1 MFLRASGTL
10 VACDGEEANRK
21 SKKVPTDLG
30 EAVAR
35 TAMAPARRV
44 GLLLSLLLPVV
55 SASMPGTVVRLNRAV
70 LSYVSEIGK
79 APLQQALNVT
89 VPYFLDWNGEVH
101 QPTRIQT
108 LNIRV
113 PHFHLKFVADFGVR
127 LLVAA
132 NFTFKVFRVPEPLEL
147 MLPVVVLADAHV
159 AQGSI
164 GTPVVSISACFPLFS
179 NANVSDGS
187 SSVAPGPLA
196 LVQKHVRAVLRN
208 KLCLS
213 VSNLV
218 QGLNVH
224 LGTLIGLNPVG
235 PESQIRYSMI
245 SVPNIT
251 KDYISLDINAVLF
264 LLGKPIVLPLDAT
277 PFVLPL
283 HVGADGTM
291 ATVGLSRDLFDSVL
305 LLLQKA
311 GALNLDITGQLE
323 SGDNLLNTSVLGQL
337 IPEVARWFPKPMP
350 VALKVQ
356 LGATPVVT
364 LHTHNATLQLQPF
377 VEVRAV
383 ASNSAFRS
391 LFSFD
396 MVVNLS
402 LQLSVSKLKLR
413 GTTSVLGDIQ
423 LAVASS
429 NVGFIDTDQVHPLMD
444 AVFKK
449 PLLDHLNALL
459 GMGIALPNMVNLHYV
474 DPEVFVYE
482 GYVVISSGLLYQR

>member
-1 MFLRASGTL
+1 
-10 VACDGEEANRK
+10 
-21 SKKVPTDLG
+21 
-30 EAVAR
+30 
-35 TAMAPARRV
+35 MAPARRV

-113 PHFHLKFVADFGVR
+113 SHFHLKFVADFGVR

-179 NANVSDGS
+179 NASVSHGS
-187 SSVAPGPLA
+187 SSVAPGLLA

-251 KDYISLDINAVLF
+251 KDYISLDIN
-264 LLGKPIVLPLDAT
+264 
-277 PFVLPL
+277 
-283 HVGADGTM
+283 
-291 ATVGLSRDLFDSVL
+291 
-305 LLLQKA
+305 
-311 GALNLDITGQLE
+311 
-323 SGDNLLNTSVLGQL
+323 
-337 IPEVARWFPKPMP
+337 
-350 VALKVQ
+350 
-356 LGATPVVT
+356 
-364 LHTHNATLQLQPF
+364 
-377 VEVRAV
+377 
-383 ASNSAFRS
+383 
-391 LFSFD
+391 
-396 MVVNLS
+396 VVNLS

-459 GMGIALPNMVNLHYV
+459 GMGIALPNVVNLHYV
-474 DPEVFVYE
+474 DTEVFVYE

>member
-1 MFLRASGTL
+1 
-10 VACDGEEANRK
+10 
-21 SKKVPTDLG
+21 
-30 EAVAR
+30 
-35 TAMAPARRV
+35 MAPACRV

-55 SASMPGTVVRLNRAV
+55 SASMLGTVVRLNRAV

-187 SSVAPGPLA
+187 SRKIVAPGPLA

-224 LGTLIGLNPVG
+224 LGTLIAQGLNPVG

-264 LLGKPIVLPLDAT
+264 LLGKPIVLPVDTT

-311 GALNLDITGQLE
+311 GALNLDITGQL
-323 SGDNLLNTSVLGQL
+323 
-337 IPEVARWFPKPMP
+337 VAHWFPKPMP

-429 NVGFIDTDQVHPLMD
+429 NVGFIDRADGLPDYV
-444 AVFKK
+444 AVDRSSA
-449 PLLDHLNALL
+449 PTHGRRVQEAPAGSPQRALL
-459 GMGIALPNMVNLHYV
+459 GMGIALPNVVNLHYV

>member
-1 MFLRASGTL
+1 
-10 VACDGEEANRK
+10 
-21 SKKVPTDLG
+21 
-30 EAVAR
+30 
-35 TAMAPARRV
+35 MAPARRV

-113 PHFHLKFVADFGVR
+113 PHFHLKFLADFGVR

-179 NANVSDGS
+179 NASVSHGS

-264 LLGKPIVLPLDAT
+264 LLGKPIVLPVDAT

-283 HVGADGTM
+283 HVGANGTM